1 MAPQT
6 LHPMHAEA
14 ATSVSGEQS
23 QRYREELEQLIRS
36 RMQPGERALPELK
49 SSPAVR
55 HGAILSCC
63 NGCFVGLSPS
73 TYVSLECKLPCI
85 HLQVQAL
92 RSRLAQTEAKI
103 QSTVREAAP
112 SQDSKKEAQ
121 ELQQLRAQL
130 EESLRNEER
139 LRKQLEEVW
148 PPALHDRDVRGRA
161 GLQGAQVAQNV
172 HVNARMTGM

>member
-1 MAPQT
+1 
-6 LHPMHAEA
+6 MHAEA
-14 ATSVSGEQS
+14 AAGVSGEQS
-23 QRYREELEQLIRS
+23 QRYREELEQLIKS

-55 HGAILSCC
+55 PRAILSCC
-63 NGCFVGLSPS
+63 NGPFAELALSKHVRS
-73 TYVSLECKLPCI
+73 ECELPCI

-112 SQDSKKEAQ
+112 SQDSMKEAQ
-121 ELQQLRAQL
+121 ELQRLRAQL

-148 PPALHDRDVRGRA
+148 PHALHDRNVRAHAWAAVR
-161 GLQGAQVAQNV
+161 
-172 HVNARMTGM
+172 TGSTECACERKHDWYVTDI